1 MKDET
6 RSELTAFA
14 NDLWL
19 CRKFGEHSEKD
30 IIIDNAVQTA
40 WMNLDMRYRTY
51 AEDSWTEEVLYWV
64 RRSISRN
71 CVCDDCMKWHI
82 REVQIISEVHY
93 QVDCAFRK
101 QQEKENPCGYLY

>member
-19 CRKFGEHSEKD
+19 CRNFGEHPEKD
-30 IIIDNAVQTA
+30 IIIDGAVQTA

-51 AEDSWTEEVLYWV
+51 AEDSWTDEVLYWV
-64 RRSISRN
+64 RISISKN

-101 QQEKENPCGYLY
+101 QQEKEKPCGY